1 MKLKHLQPQIARARA
16 GLATSAAASN
26 VPPVAGRSPT
36 GAVSAGPP
44 AASSTRFASVGTV
57 LEECCHP
64 SWRRWASGSGGN
76 PAAGPQSA
84 TE

>member
-1 MKLKHLQPQIARARA
+1 MKLKHLQPQIARAGA

-36 GAVSAGPP
+36 GAVSAGSP
-44 AASSTRFASVGTV
+44 AASSTLFASAGTV
-57 LEECCHP
+57 LEKCCHP
-64 SWRRWASGSGGN
+64 SWRGWASGSGGN
-76 PAAGPQSA
+76 PAMGPQSV